1 MIKLKN
7 FTFIGKQ
14 GFTLVELL
22 VVIAIMAILTTIT
35 AGQFVTAQKKAH
47 DVARK
52 GDLSSLSKA
61 LMAYFADYGKFP
73 TATANGEV
81 NISGASW
88 GGEFVDNGYVYM
100 KTVPQENFL
109 KNGIPQYCYVVS
121 GDQKSFALFAQ
132 LENGQDKDCKTPTTH
147 CGASYCYSV
156 VSPNKDVGDF
166 TGL

>member
-1 MIKLKN
+1 MISFKKDLKRN
-7 FTFIGKQ
+7 

-22 VVIAIMAILTTIT
+22 IVIAIMSILTTIT
-35 AGQFVTAQKKAH
+35 VGQFVTAQKKAH

-73 TATANGEV
+73 PVDSGQN
-81 NISGASW
+81 NIAGASW

-100 KTVPQENFL
+100 KVVPQENFMR
-109 KNGIPQYCYVVS
+109 NGVPQYCYVVS
-121 GDQKSFALFAQ
+121 ADQKSFALFAQ
-132 LENGQDKDCKTPTTH
+132 LENTQDKDCKSPGYTH

-156 VSPNKDVGDF
+156 VSPNKSVGDF
-166 TGL
+166 NGINP